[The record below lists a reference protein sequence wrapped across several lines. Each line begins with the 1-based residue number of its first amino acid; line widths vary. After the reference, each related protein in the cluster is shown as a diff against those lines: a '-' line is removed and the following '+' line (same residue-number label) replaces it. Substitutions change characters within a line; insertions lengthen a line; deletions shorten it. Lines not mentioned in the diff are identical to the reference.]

1 MRFPLLQDIET
12 VPVRMDGMQDNE
24 VPVARF
30 KPLDAREVARWQA
43 RLYVASR
50 NVLDEPAPREPV
62 ALQEGEE
69 PPVPAGDAPNPGV
82 KEGWVMSNEQMV
94 ELAAAE
100 ADVYLAL
107 FDERVAGI
115 DNLEIGPEGSTEPYS
130 HDNPAH
136 RRSVPLDFQTLTA
149 LLILRRGQLG
159 DAEMGKSSLPSGEP
173 SMKEA
178 RTGGARRAAARS
190 GVDSSAQVEGPK

>member
-12 VPVRMDGMQDNE
+12 VPVQMDGVDENE
-24 VPVARF
+24 VPVVHF

-69 PPVPAGDAPNPGV
+69 PPVPAAETPTPGV
-82 KEGWVMSNEQMV
+82 KEGWVMSNVQMV

-100 ADVYLAL
+100 AGVYLDL
-107 FDERVAGI
+107 FDSQVVSI
-115 DNLEIGPEGSTEPYS
+115 HNLGIGPEGDTIPYD
-130 HDNPAH
+130 HGNPGH

-159 DAEMGKSSLPSGEP
+159 DAEMGKSS
-173 SMKEA
+173 
-178 RTGGARRAAARS
+178 
-190 GVDSSAQVEGPK
+190 